1 MVATLAEMKG
11 GQLLE
16 SFITAILSLEQQ
28 NENKNTIRYFFLP
41 PRSLT

>member
-16 SFITAILSLEQQ
+16 SFITAILCLEQK
-28 NENKNTIRYFFLP
+28 NENKMTIHYFFLP

>member
-16 SFITAILSLEQQ
+16 SFITALLCLEQQ
-28 NENKNTIRYFFLP
+28 NENKKKINYFFLP